1 VIGSARFGGGMPN
14 LGKKFECF
22 NCRAKFYDL
31 GKPEAVCPKCG
42 ANQRDARSADD
53 SASAAPRPRRM
64 APIVVA
70 PEEVG
75 EFEDHAHDE
84 EEESDHAGY
93 PEEEFEDEEPPLET
107 HEREEEEDF

>member
-1 VIGSARFGGGMPN
+1 MPN
-14 LGKKFECF
+14 LGRKFECF

-42 ANQRDARSADD
+42 ANQRDSKNAEE
-53 SASAAPRPRRM
+53 SASAAPRPRRV

-70 PEEVG
+70 PEEVSD
-75 EFEDHAHDE
+75 FEDHGHE
-84 EEESDHAGY
+84 EEEEAIDQPGY
-93 PEEEFEDEEPPLET
+93 AEEEEFEDEEPPLET

>member
-1 VIGSARFGGGMPN
+1 MPN

-31 GKPEAVCPKCG
+31 GKPEAICPKCG
-42 ANQRDARSADD
+42 ANQRDARAEESA
-53 SASAAPRPRRM
+53 AAAPRPRRM

-70 PEEVG
+70 PDEVS
-75 EFEDHAHDE
+75 EFEDHAHE
-84 EEESDHAGY
+84 EEEETIDQPGY
-93 PEEEFEDEEPPLET
+93 AEEEEFDDEEPPLET

>member
-1 VIGSARFGGGMPN
+1 MSN

-31 GKPEAVCPKCG
+31 GKSEAICPKCG
-42 ANQRDARSADD
+42 ANQKDAKNAEE
-53 SASAAPRPRRM
+53 AAAAPRPRRM

-70 PEEVG
+70 PEEVS
-75 EFEDHAHDE
+75 EFEDQPQEGEEAVAGYGE
-84 EEESDHAGY
+84 EEEV
-93 PEEEFEDEEPPLET
+93 EDEEAPLEI

>member
-1 VIGSARFGGGMPN
+1 MSN

-31 GKPEAVCPKCG
+31 GKPEALCPKCG
-42 ANQRDARSADD
+42 ANQKDAKNEE
-53 SASAAPRPRRM
+53 ASAAPRPRRM

-70 PEEVG
+70 PEEG
-75 EFEDHAHDE
+75 NEFEDQPAE
-84 EEESDHAGY
+84 EEEAAPGY
-93 PEEEFEDEEPPLET
+93 GEEEDTEDEEAPIEI

>member
-1 VIGSARFGGGMPN
+1 MPN

-22 NCRAKFYDL
+22 SCRAMFYDL

-42 ANQRDARSADD
+42 ANQRDARNAED
-53 SASAAPRPRRM
+53 SASAAPRPRRV

-70 PEEVG
+70 PEEG
-75 EFEDHAHDE
+75 GDFEDHGHDDE
-84 EEESDHAGY
+84 EETIDHPGY
-93 PEEEFEDEEPPLET
+93 AEEEEFDDEEPPLET

>member
-1 VIGSARFGGGMPN
+1 MPN

-22 NCRAKFYDL
+22 SCRAKFYDL

-42 ANQRDARSADD
+42 ANQRDARNAED
-53 SASAAPRPRRM
+53 SASAPPRPRRV

-70 PEEVG
+70 PEEVSD
-75 EFEDHAHDE
+75 FEDHGHDDE
-84 EEESDHAGY
+84 EETIDHPGY
-93 PEEEFEDEEPPLET
+93 AEEEEFDDEEPPLET

>member
-1 VIGSARFGGGMPN
+1 MIGSARFGGGMPN

>member
-1 VIGSARFGGGMPN
+1 MPN

-42 ANQRDARSADD
+42 ANQRDARSAED
-53 SASAAPRPRRM
+53 SASPAPRPRRM

-75 EFEDHAHDE
+75 DFEDHGHDE
-84 EEESDHAGY
+84 EEETDHAGY

>member
-1 VIGSARFGGGMPN
+1 MVRSPRFGGWMSN

-31 GKPEAVCPKCG
+31 GKPEAICPKCG
-42 ANQRDARSADD
+42 SNQKDAKNAEE
-53 SASAAPRPRRM
+53 AAAAPRPRRM

-70 PEEVG
+70 PEEVN
-75 EFEDHAHDE
+75 EFEDQPQEEEAAAGYGE
-84 EEESDHAGY
+84 EEEI
-93 PEEEFEDEEPPLET
+93 EDEEAPLEI

>member
-1 VIGSARFGGGMPN
+1 MPN

-22 NCRAKFYDL
+22 SCRAKFYDL

-42 ANQRDARSADD
+42 ANQRDARNAED
-53 SASAAPRPRRM
+53 STSAAPRPRRV

-70 PEEVG
+70 PEEG
-75 EFEDHAHDE
+75 SDFEDHGHDDE
-84 EEESDHAGY
+84 EETIDHPGY
-93 PEEEFEDEEPPLET
+93 AEEEEFDDEEPPLET

>member
-1 VIGSARFGGGMPN
+1 MPN

-42 ANQRDARSADD
+42 ANQRDARSAEE
-53 SASAAPRPRRM
+53 SAAAPRPRRV

-70 PEEVG
+70 PDEVSD
-75 EFEDHAHDE
+75 FEDHGHEE
-84 EEESDHAGY
+84 EEESIDHGGFA
-93 PEEEFEDEEPPLET
+93 EEEFDDEEPPLDT

>member
-1 VIGSARFGGGMPN
+1 MSN

-31 GKPEAVCPKCG
+31 GKPEAICPKCG
-42 ANQRDARSADD
+42 ANQKDAKNAEEAA
-53 SASAAPRPRRM
+53 ASPRPRRM

-70 PEEVG
+70 PEEVN
-75 EFEDHAHDE
+75 EFEDQPQE
-84 EEESDHAGY
+84 EEETAAGY
-93 PEEEFEDEEPPLET
+93 GEEEEIEDEEAPIEI

>member
-1 VIGSARFGGGMPN
+1 MSN

-31 GKPEAVCPKCG
+31 GKPEAICPKCG
-42 ANQRDARSADD
+42 ANQKDAKNADE
-53 SASAAPRPRRM
+53 AAAAPRPRRM

-70 PEEVG
+70 PEEVN
-75 EFEDHAHDE
+75 EFEDQPQEEEAAPGYGE
-84 EEESDHAGY
+84 EEEAD
-93 PEEEFEDEEPPLET
+93 DEEAPLEI